1 MHADGGQKL
10 RNVLGIIELVNIVME
25 VRDDIES
32 ELSNTIIIVP
42 EM

>member
-1 MHADGGQKL
+1 MHADDGQKL

-42 EM
+42 

>member
-10 RNVLGIIELVNIVME
+10 RNVLGFIELVNIVME

-32 ELSNTIIIVP
+32 ELSKTIIIVP